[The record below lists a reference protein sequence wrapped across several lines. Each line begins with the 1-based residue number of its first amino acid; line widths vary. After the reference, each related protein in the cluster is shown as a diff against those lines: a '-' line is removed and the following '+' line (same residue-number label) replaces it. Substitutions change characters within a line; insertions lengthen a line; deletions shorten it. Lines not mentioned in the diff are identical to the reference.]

1 MAENSEIYNTSV
13 REASFSL
20 NKNESSIS
28 AQLNSSST
36 PIIFSP
42 YVVFSRGKSNARK
55 EQQLKRSLCFGRS
68 SSDEDIPTKDTV
80 MKILNISVEEEER
93 TAQYFHFLLNR
104 ETDRL
109 VELCKK
115 WTKIQTEPEI
125 TEVGQYEINETIE
138 QTNLLINK
146 KFGRFRRLVTDC
158 EIGKGEMLVTCKDL
172 QGFWDMMYMDIKN
185 CDLQFEKLE
194 KLCLQDWEEGA
205 LVNRSFTKKI
215 RNILVKRKKKMAE
228 RIKRNK
234 KSNQHLTS
242 KINNKYQRNIN
253 PSIKHKIKSI
263 FVGSNENELIKC
275 RRSCLL
281 KNSYPITTY
290 DKIFKTPEVQLDDS
304 ISYINSNQTPG
315 RSILKQPKNSTET
328 KCHIRSTNKVN
339 FDDHVALNEIPTD
352 EETQIRLNLA
362 AALLRIDNFDLD
374 SSDEVKIGTNR
385 KLFDNISSNEYEDDV
400 KQNLQDNKITSVQAQ
415 TAIPL
420 QESNKDFNISQRR
433 SMRKQNS
440 QNENGVTL
448 DQNMSLNISTSIPIK
463 KDKSI
468 LNLNT
473 LSQKH
478 VPTSN
483 KNEINSCD
491 ESIKVLRNRTI
502 ISMDTPINKRKSY
515 RKVYAQETELKHKEN
530 ESPLEKKTRK
540 SSFKININN
549 CEKMDIDENNSSK
562 KRSIGNIKFLEN
574 ENYEERNRSTLP
586 RTPPAKR
593 CKTYFN
599 KFILKENSVSSEIQ
613 ETQHLMKSRNRKI

>member
-1 MAENSEIYNTSV
+1 MANNSEVYNTSV
-13 REASFSL
+13 REASFSS

-28 AQLNSSST
+28 AQSNSSST
-36 PIIFSP
+36 PIVFSP

-55 EQQLKRSLCFGRS
+55 EQQLKRSLNFGRS
-68 SSDEDIPTKDTV
+68 SNDEDIPTKDTV

-125 TEVGQYEINETIE
+125 TEVGQYEISETIE

-146 KFGRFRRLVTDC
+146 KFERFRRLVTDC

-194 KLCLQDWEEGA
+194 KLRLQDWKEEGA

-234 KSNQHLTS
+234 ESNQHLTG
-242 KINNKYQRNIN
+242 KINNKYQRNIS
-253 PSIKHKIKSI
+253 PSIKHKIKSM

-275 RRSCLL
+275 RRSYLL

-328 KCHIRSTNKVN
+328 ECRIRSTNKVN
-339 FDDHVALNEIPTD
+339 FDDHIALNEIPTD

-374 SSDEVKIGTNR
+374 SSDEVKIGTKR
-385 KLFDNISSNEYEDDV
+385 KLFDNISPNEYEDDV

-440 QNENGVTL
+440 QDENGVTL
-448 DQNMSLNISTSIPIK
+448 DQNMSLNISTSTPIK

-483 KNEINSCD
+483 KNEISSCD

-515 RKVYAQETELKHKEN
+515 RKMYAQETELEHKEN

-540 SSFKININN
+540 SLKTFKININN
-549 CEKMDIDENNSSK
+549 CEKMDIDVNNSSK
-562 KRSIGNIKFLEN
+562 KRSIRNIKFLGN
-574 ENYEERNRSTLP
+574 DHFFLF
-586 RTPPAKR
+586 K
-593 CKTYFN
+593 
-599 KFILKENSVSSEIQ
+599 
-613 ETQHLMKSRNRKI
+613 